1 MSISLVAVFE
11 DALKLCSFHQ
21 GCANFNEATDSAGAS
36 EARALAYNGE
46 SKSTIRLLRRAS
58 HCKAMGKISQMVV
71 ATEHDFT
78 IYIGNSPSVRHA
90 AHANLEGVHAD
101 RHSIWMTLC
110 Y

>member
-11 DALKLCSFHQ
+11 DALKLYSFHQ
-21 GCANFNEATDSAGAS
+21 GCANFNEATDSTGAS
-36 EARALAYNGE
+36 EARALAYNG

-78 IYIGNSPSVRHA
+78 IYIGNSPS
-90 AHANLEGVHAD
+90 
-101 RHSIWMTLC
+101 
-110 Y
+110 